1 MVVAIAAPRP
11 ATLIAR
17 RRADLN
23 APCHLR
29 GQRVLTS
36 APMIRR
42 ALPCIVALA
51 LAACAAPST
60 KPAPVAS
67 VPEPSTPTP
76 APPANA
82 NPAPPTASAPATA
95 AMDAAHLR
103 DLEAARAEF
112 VRTTS
117 QRFGIPAAQIEAVLA
132 QAQIRDS
139 IIKAM
144 ARPAEAKPWRD
155 YRPIFLQPA
164 RIDAGRAFLAAHRDA
179 LQHAEDAYGVRKEII
194 TAILGVETGYG
205 GNKGSYPVVDALY
218 TLAFAYPRSGD
229 PAKVAYENRRE
240 AFFRD
245 ELAQLF
251 ALGKEE
257 HLDITTLKGSYAG
270 AMGWGQFMPSSYRQ
284 YAVDGD
290 GDGKRDLFD
299 DLDDVFASV
308 ANYFD
313 KKGGWIAKAP
323 VMTRATRDP
332 GAAEFA
338 NPGNAVTLDQTL
350 ASLQTKGYRPVELT
364 FIALDAGPPAS
375 LITLDGADG
384 PEYWIVFNNF
394 KAITAYNGSR
404 LYATAVYQL
413 SQAIGAPAG
422 SAG

>member
-1 MVVAIAAPRP
+1 
-11 ATLIAR
+11 
-17 RRADLN
+17 
-23 APCHLR
+23 
-29 GQRVLTS
+29 
-36 APMIRR
+36 
-42 ALPCIVALA
+42 
-51 LAACAAPST
+51 
-60 KPAPVAS
+60 
-67 VPEPSTPTP
+67 
-76 APPANA
+76 
-82 NPAPPTASAPATA
+82 
-95 AMDAAHLR
+95 MDATHVR
-103 DLEAARAEF
+103 DLQVARAAF
-112 VRTTS
+112 VSSTA

-144 ARPAEAKPWRD
+144 SRPAEAKPWRD

-164 RIDAGRAFLAAHRDA
+164 RIDAGRAFLAAHRED
-179 LQHAEDAYGVRKEII
+179 LQRAEDKYGVPKEII

-257 HLDITTLKGSYAG
+257 HFDITTLKGSYAG

-290 GDGKRDLFD
+290 GDGKRDLFN

-308 ANYFD
+308 ANYFAR
-313 KKGGWIAKAP
+313 KGQWQRGGV
-323 VMTRATRDP
+323 VMLQAARD
-332 GAAEFA
+332 ASAVDFA
-338 NPGNAVTLDQTL
+338 NPGNAVSLNQTL
-350 ASLQTKGYRPVELT
+350 ATLASAGYRPT
-364 FIALDAGPPAS
+364 MPPAATAAAMPVT
-375 LITLDGADG
+375 LITLDGVAG
-384 PEYWIVFNNF
+384 PEYWIVCNNF
-394 KAITAYNGSR
+394 KAITAYNTSR

-413 SQAIGAPAG
+413 SEAIAEPAG